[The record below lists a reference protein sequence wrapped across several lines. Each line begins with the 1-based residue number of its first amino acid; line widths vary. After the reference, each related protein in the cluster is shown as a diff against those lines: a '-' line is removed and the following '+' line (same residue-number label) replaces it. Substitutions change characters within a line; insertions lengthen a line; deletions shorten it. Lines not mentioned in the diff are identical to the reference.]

1 MFVHDRRP
9 PRTTW
14 QSALV
19 LGAACLTTAANT
31 PSSEPASAPKP
42 KNLRVLPANS
52 SAADIKSL
60 MEQYGDELG
69 VKCEYC
75 HTRNAGTQSLDY
87 ASDDNPAK
95 QTARV
100 MIAML
105 NEINTK
111 YLAQLDDQKYAV
123 LVSCGNCHRGHVDPP
138 EFEPAMAAAA
148 SAPGR
153 GGAGGE

>member
-1 MFVHDRRP
+1 M
-9 PRTTW
+9 RTTW
-14 QSALV
+14 TFALI
-19 LGAACLTTAANT
+19 LGAVSSAMTTYA
-31 PSSEPASAPKP
+31 PSSEPSGLPKP
-42 KNLRVLPANS
+42 KNLRVLPPNS
-52 SAADIKSL
+52 TAADVKGL

-123 LVSCGNCHRGHVDPP
+123 LVSCGNCHRGHADPP
-138 EFEPAMAAAA
+138 EFEPAMAAAV
-148 SAPGR
+148 SPQDRIGTR
-153 GGAGGE
+153 GE

>member
-1 MFVHDRRP
+1 M
-9 PRTTW
+9 RTAW
-14 QSALV
+14 QFALILGVASSAL
-19 LGAACLTTAANT
+19 TANA
-31 PSSEPASAPKP
+31 PSSEPASTPKP
-42 KNLRVLPANS
+42 KNLRVLPTNS
-52 SAADIKSL
+52 TAADIKGL

-123 LVSCGNCHRGHVDPP
+123 LVSCGNCHRGHADPP
-138 EFEPAMAAAA
+138 EFEPAMTAAV
-148 SAPGR
+148 SPQSR
-153 GGAGGE
+153 PGAGGE